1 MKRSDALDILKQ
13 YIKKDNLFKHMLAVE
28 ASMRFYAQLFDQD
41 AELWGN
47 VGLLH
52 DFDYEI
58 HPDLTRHPQDGA
70 VILREKGVPEE
81 IIQAV
86 LSHADHTG
94 VSRDNLL
101 RKTLYAC
108 DEVTGLITAVALV
121 RPSRSILDLT
131 VTSVK
136 KKWKDLRFAA
146 GADRQQIASAAQAL
160 DIDLWDHIA
169 NVIKAMQSIAQ
180 DLDLIGNY
188 QNGL

>member
-160 DIDLWDHIA
+160 EIDLWDHIA
-169 NVIKAMQSIAQ
+169 NVIKAMQSTAQ

>member
-160 DIDLWDHIA
+160 EIDLWDHIA

-188 QNGL
+188 LNDL

>member
-160 DIDLWDHIA
+160 EIDLWDHIA